1 MVSHVGLLQM
11 TDRWQHSTDG
21 YSFRFF
27 ALEQVDQIVRD
38 GAKKGRAGSHAAIE
52 RILRVEPGLQRPEL
66 WKRIRQLK
74 NLAPR
79 PKYRHFLWSP
89 EDERILRD
97 GYRNGWH
104 GKREAVRELLKRH
117 PDWHPHAIWRQAR
130 KLGLVKREAKQGQD
144 RTRQPWS
151 DQDEGI
157 LLDLAGYKPA
167 RAIAKALHR
176 SEAAVRSRLCI
187 LGKSSRVDLDG
198 FSRHALAGDLHLS
211 SRTIQRLIVQGL
223 LEVRDPR
230 ITKESLDRLARS
242 GSPPARECIP
252 REATHI
258 IPERVERN
266 EIARASRSL
275 ALSSVEGVAP
285 SRHSSRAKRV
295 WTEVANSL
303 GVPLA
308 IVEDF
313 IIRGALRMYDPTI
326 PEKSLR
332 NFCRRYGRVINSDAL
347 DDETRDWLQSVM
359 DFDPRAGESVAERLE
374 TLRKHAEV
382 VRRCRCGR
390 AIRGNAFFRHS
401 KRCRGMKSECEAG
414 S

>member
-1 MVSHVGLLQM
+1 MAE
-11 TDRWQHSTDG
+11 RWQHSADG

-27 ALEQVDQIVRD
+27 AMEQVDQIVRD

-52 RILRVEPGLQRPEL
+52 RILKVEPGLQRPEL

-79 PKYRHFLWSP
+79 PKYKHFVWSS

-104 GKREAVRELLKRH
+104 GKREAVGELLRRH
-117 PDWHPHAIWRQAR
+117 PDWHPPAIWRQAQ
-130 KLGLVKREAKQGQD
+130 KLGLVKREVKRGQD
-144 RTRQPWS
+144 RAGQLWS

-167 RAIAKALHR
+167 RAIAQALHR

-198 FSRHALAGDLHLS
+198 FSRHALAADLHLS

-230 ITKESLDRLARS
+230 ITRESLERLARS
-242 GSPPARECIP
+242 GRLPAGELVP
-252 REATHI
+252 GEATHI
-258 IPERVERN
+258 SPERVEPN
-266 EIARASRSL
+266 EIGRASSSSALSL
-275 ALSSVEGVAP
+275 AEGTAP
-285 SRHSSRAKRV
+285 SRHLSRAKRV
-295 WTEVANSL
+295 WAGVANGL

-308 IVEDF
+308 IVEEF

-347 DDETRDWLQSVM
+347 DNETRDWLQSVM
-359 DFDPRAGESVAERLE
+359 DFDPRAGESVAERLK
-374 TLRKHAEV
+374 TLRKHAEI
-382 VRRCRCGR
+382 VRRCECGR

-414 S
+414 SW